1 MQSTKTR
8 IILEIIL
15 ILSLLIISYDRLVK
29 LWNEETIMSSSYL
42 EDGIDLPSLTI
53 CSNAYKKFNQTNMT
67 MEEFMQNYP
76 SVLDYITDAKFYH
89 GLEFTFEDV

>member
-1 MQSTKTR
+1 MHSTNAR
-8 IILEIIL
+8 LILEIML
-15 ILSLLIISYDRLVK
+15 ILTLLIISYDRLIK

-53 CSNAYKKFNQTNMT
+53 CSNAYKKFDQTNMT
-67 MEEFMQNYP
+67 MEKFMQNYP

-89 GLEFTFEDV
+89 GLEFTLEDV